1 MGTVSPIHWII
12 VAVVLLALFGPKTLA
27 KVGKTAGRGVR
38 AVSDVKKDLSNVPN
52 QILADVTRPTPKR
65 EPPS

>member
-27 KVGKTAGRGVR
+27 KAGKAAGRGVR
-38 AVSDVKKDLSNVPN
+38 TVSNVKKDLSNVPN
-52 QILADVTRPTPKR
+52 QILADVTRSTPKQG
-65 EPPS
+65 PPS